1 MLDQLEDSAT
11 NGARE
16 DAEAMLDELQDMF
29 ENMRG
34 ARDAQQSAG
43 AREMRRQMGEL
54 DKLLRDQQKLRDDT
68 FRRDQRAHRSRPDA
82 APNSDDNAEGDQ
94 GSLGDRQQALKDRL
108 QELERRMKALGL
120 KPEKGFDDADGEM
133 GEAERD
139 LKGEGQG
146 ADGQPNAGHG
156 SGAGEGDAVEAQG
169 RALEDLRKGAQGLQQ
184 QMQANGEGNGDGR
197 GGYRVGRGSGEGHGR
212 DPLGRHPRGD
222 RGSAEGTLNEG
233 PEAAAR
239 ARRVQQEL
247 RRRLG
252 DPQRAEEEKDYF
264 ERLLKA
270 D

>member
-1 MLDQLEDSAT
+1 
-11 NGARE
+11 
-16 DAEAMLDELQDMF
+16 
-29 ENMRG
+29 
-34 ARDAQQSAG
+34 
-43 AREMRRQMGEL
+43 
-54 DKLLRDQQKLRDDT
+54 
-68 FRRDQRAHRSRPDA
+68 
-82 APNSDDNAEGDQ
+82 
-94 GSLGDRQQALKDRL
+94 
-108 QELERRMKALGL
+108 MKALGL
-120 KPEKGFDDADGEM
+120 KPEKGFDDAQGEM

-146 ADGQPNAGHG
+146 AEGRSRAGRG
-156 SGAGEGDAVEAQG
+156 GGGEGDAVEAQG

-184 QMQANGEGNGDGR
+184 QMQANGEGNGNGR
-197 GGYRVGRGSGEGHGR
+197 GYRVGRGPGEGKGR
-212 DPLGRHPRGD
+212 DPLGRNPRGD
-222 RGSAEGTLNEG
+222 RGAAEGSLNEG